1 MDNFKFIKRMKNF
14 IKEAELQLEEEE
26 ENLRIE
32 QLEKPKK
39 KKLKKIEDVFE
50 DKKFSKHKSKK

>member
-39 KKLKKIEDVFE
+39 KKLK
-50 DKKFSKHKSKK
+50 

>member
-1 MDNFKFIKRMKNF
+1 MKNF

-39 KKLKKIEDVFE
+39 KN
-50 DKKFSKHKSKK
+50 

>member
-1 MDNFKFIKRMKNF
+1 MKNF